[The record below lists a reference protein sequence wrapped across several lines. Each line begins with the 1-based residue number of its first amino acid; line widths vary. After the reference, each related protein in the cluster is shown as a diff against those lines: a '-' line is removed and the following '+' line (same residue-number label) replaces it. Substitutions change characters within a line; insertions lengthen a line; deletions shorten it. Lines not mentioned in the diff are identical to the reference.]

1 MLYDV
6 GHADCF
12 QKRELWQMTLRSV
25 IDWALT
31 IFTVTLISIA
41 AALETDFLVVEHTTS
56 FKTPGMFVMNQI
68 DSYNKR
74 LLILILID
82 FIWYLAVICC
92 LIALFKW
99 RSRRSLGVDSFQKRE
114 LQQVS
119 VLSVTD
125 VIKAILCMIAG
136 VVFALV
142 STWETEGFAVNH
154 APEIKTPGK
163 FVMDQMLTEF
173 GPTKLK
179 LGHRV
184 LILFGV
190 DFILY
195 FAVIWSLLALL
206 RWRLRKNR

>member
-1 MLYDV
+1 MS
-6 GHADCF
+6 
-12 QKRELWQMTLRSV
+12 LRSV

-41 AALETDFLVVEHTTS
+41 AASATDVLVVEHTS
-56 FKTPGMFVMNQI
+56 SMKTPGMFVMGLV
-68 DSYNKR
+68 DSGPMILK
-74 LLILILID
+74 LGHKMLIVFGVDSIVY
-82 FIWYLAVICC
+82 FTAICC

-114 LQQVS
+114 LLQVS

-125 VIKAILCMIAG
+125 VIKAILCMIAA

-142 STWETEGFAVNH
+142 ATWETEGFAVNH

-179 LGHRV
+179 LGHRA